1 LISVHKER
9 FGFPVWGFEARENL
23 ECITSNVWSAILWA
37 GGARQESNFSY
48 CEYAVLDYDEGVTLL
63 EAREMFQNFK
73 CVIGTTKSHG
83 IAKQK
88 TETSHAKP
96 ACDRFR
102 VIIPFTEPIYDL
114 DIYRYNMMILT
125 QKYKSDP
132 QPIDGGRIWQ
142 PCRGIVFARATGA
155 TINVLK
161 DVPEKYTTV
170 YKNEKIVEYT
180 NTWKAK
186 MDYPPRVK
194 STLRGCFMPGT
205 RNKELFFT
213 ACFLL
218 NTGNSLHET
227 KKMLERVPGMIE
239 HEGFYDTLKSA
250 AKKCGVSWC

>member
-1 LISVHKER
+1 MISVHKER
-9 FGFPVWGFEARENL
+9 FGFPVWGFETKTD
-23 ECITSNVWSAILWA
+23 IDFISTNVWSACIWA
-37 GGARQESNFSY
+37 GGARQEANFTY
-48 CEYAVLDYDEGVTLL
+48 AQYAVLDYDEGVTLN
-63 EAREMFQNFK
+63 EALEMFK
-73 CVIGTTKSHG
+73 DYKKLVGVTKSHG
-83 IAKQK
+83 IEKGN
-88 TETSHAKP
+88 KP

-102 VIIPFTEPIYDL
+102 VLLWFEEPIYDL
-114 DIYRYNMMILT
+114 DIYRYNMAILT
-125 QKYKSDP
+125 QKYKSDL

-142 PCRGIVFARATGA
+142 PCREIISVSQTGKLVP
-155 TINVLK
+155 VLK
-161 DVPEKYTTV
+161 DVPKEYTTV

-180 NTWKAK
+180 NSWKAK

-194 STLRGCFMPGT
+194 STLRGNFMPGT